1 MLQLEVVLNED
12 YNMSTELYHHGILGQ
27 KWGVRRYQNADGTW
41 TEAGKKRYG
50 KDITKE
56 SIRKVDRQL
65 KKHWEGVPST
75 GEKIKYSI
83 LDKHRDEIK
92 EAAKRATAKAED
104 PELYKDLKGYNE
116 ANQSKNFNDYL
127 EWMDK
132 HPNEYAEA
140 CDRWDKTLRK
150 EMQPV
155 LDRYVK
161 DYRTELLSE
170 MGYQPTKQAI
180 DYLSKN
186 EKKLKY
192 YFETYPQYHEVYDWV
207 GD

>member
-1 MLQLEVVLNED
+1 MTVKYLA
-12 YNMSTELYHHGILGQ
+12 HHGILGQ
-27 KWGVRRYQNADGTW
+27 KWGVRRYQNPDGTW

-56 SIRKVDRQL
+56 SLTKVDRQL
-65 KKHWEGVPST
+65 KSHFNERT
-75 GEKIKYSI
+75 AIKYDI
-83 LDKHRDEIK
+83 LDKYRDEIK
-92 EAAKRATAKAED
+92 ETAKRATAKAED
-104 PELYKDLKGYNE
+104 PDLYKDLKGYNE
-116 ANQSKNFNDYL
+116 ANKSSNFNDYL
-127 EWMDK
+127 NWIDK

-155 LDRYVK
+155 LDRYVN
-161 DYRTELLSE
+161 DYRTELLSS
-170 MGYQPTKQAI
+170 MGYQPTKQAVE
-180 DYLSKN
+180 YLSKN

-192 YFETYPQYHEVYDWV
+192 YFETYPKYHEVYDWV